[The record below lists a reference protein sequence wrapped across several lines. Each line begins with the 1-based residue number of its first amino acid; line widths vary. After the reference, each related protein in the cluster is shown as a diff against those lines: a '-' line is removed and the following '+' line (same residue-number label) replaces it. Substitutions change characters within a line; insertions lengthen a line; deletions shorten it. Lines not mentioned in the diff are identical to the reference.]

1 MPAFNN
7 YNNVQGNFS
16 EGFKQMEPGAYVV
29 RVQAVRTEWTER
41 DYQSGLDRDC
51 STANDA
57 AVMLVFDIADGEF
70 AGEYSK
76 EYFCNADGTPKP
88 EQDWRHQFKL
98 YWGDLNNQKDAE
110 RTRYMLDCFT
120 ASNPGFDALAA
131 FEADKWPLFVGKL
144 FGVVLNGTVRTN
156 ERGYDQWN
164 LRTSTKP
171 YTVDDIRNGNHAE
184 PRITDK
190 RTQVAAQPS
199 TTAAAAEP
207 SVYADVPF
215 F

>member
-7 YNNVQGNFS
+7 YNQVQGNFS

-76 EYFCNADGTPKP
+76 EYFCNADGTPKQ

-156 ERGYDQWN
+156 ERGYDQWS

-199 TTAAAAEP
+199 TTAAAAAP
-207 SVYADVPF
+207 SYYDDIPF
-215 F
+215 N

>member
-16 EGFKQMEPGAYVV
+16 EGFKQLEPGGYVV

-51 STANDA
+51 STRNDA

-76 EYFCNADGTPKP
+76 EYFCNADGTPKQ
-88 EQDWRHQFKL
+88 EQDWRHRFPL
-98 YWGDLNNQKDAE
+98 YWGDLNNTKDAE
-110 RTRYMLDCFT
+110 RTKYMLDCFT

-131 FEADKWPLFVGKL
+131 FEADKWQLFVGKL

-199 TTAAAAEP
+199 TTAAAAAP
-207 SVYADVPF
+207 SYYDDIPF
-215 F
+215 N

>member
-1 MPAFNN
+1 
-7 YNNVQGNFS
+7 
-16 EGFKQMEPGAYVV
+16 
-29 RVQAVRTEWTER
+29 
-41 DYQSGLDRDC
+41 
-51 STANDA
+51 
-57 AVMLVFDIADGEF
+57 
-70 AGEYSK
+70 
-76 EYFCNADGTPKP
+76 
-88 EQDWRHQFKL
+88 
-98 YWGDLNNQKDAE
+98 
-110 RTRYMLDCFT
+110 MLDCFT

-156 ERGYDQWN
+156 ERGYDQWS

-199 TTAAAAEP
+199 TTPAAAAP
-207 SVYADVPF
+207 SYYDDIPF
-215 F
+215 N